1 MKRNLIFIVLILQLV
16 NCAKPIKKE
25 VEKPLVEVIKSLEV
39 PADTIDKSK
48 LHYNRMTSIWTL
60 DGKPFSGYAVNYFP
74 DSTLRQKIGIVD
86 GKKQHETTDY
96 YPDGHI
102 KFSVNYHQGKLHGEK
117 KSWSAGPSP
126 ILLTHLNYHLGKAHG
141 IQKKWYSTG
150 EIFKILHLNL
160 GKEEGL
166 QQAFRKNGDLYANY
180 EARAGRIFGLKR
192 ASLCFELD
200 NENIQY
206 AK

>member
-16 NCAKPIKKE
+16 SCAKPIKKE
-25 VEKPLVEVIKSLEV
+25 VKKPLVEVIKSLEV
-39 PADTIDKSK
+39 PASTIDKSK
-48 LHYNRMTSIWTL
+48 LHYNKKTSIWTL
-60 DGKPFSGYAVNYFP
+60 DGKSFSGYAVRYFP
-74 DSTLRQKIGIVD
+74 DSTLMQKFGILD
-86 GKKQHETTDY
+86 GKKQKDATDY

-102 KFSVNYHQGKLHGEK
+102 QYFQNYHQGKLHGEK
-117 KSWSAGPSP
+117 KSWSADSTP
-126 ILLTHLNYHLGKAHG
+126 ILLTHFNYHLGKAHG
-141 IQKKWYSTG
+141 TQQKWYPTG
-150 EIFKILHLNL
+150 EIYKILHLNM

-166 QQAFRKNGDLYANY
+166 QQAFRKNGNLYANY
-180 EARAGRIFGLKR
+180 EARSGRIFGLKR